1 VKQRFQDFFSS
12 ALSSTRLILCFF
24 SVEEPG
30 LEKEVRSLVPK
41 RHARVCL
48 LGAGHPAKQ
57 FCERYAPL
65 RLDHE
70 FLLAIQVRSRDVLA
84 TVEALRGLS
93 HISIFVLR
101 EDFAGLELL
110 PVHGDQRDKSPEC
123 VPMPPSPLSRSGENW
138 QSALRRTEQ
147 ALDAAHGNLIEAT
160 ALGHA
165 TTAAAAWFL
174 DNLYL
179 IRTNLA
185 EIKQAL
191 PRLRGR
197 SSHVR
202 IYELARNL
210 VKQSG
215 HTVTEANIRDCL
227 REDQRST
234 PLRID
239 ELWLFPVF
247 LRLALIE
254 ELVALAC
261 STSRGQQ
268 QRELA
273 FLWADRLIASARK
286 GPDQLETALARME
299 AEPYALSPQ
308 FLASLAEQLQSDEE
322 ALARTQFWLE
332 TQLEQSLLAVVRMEH
347 AREAEESVAT
357 AQAFGSLRTLAHL
370 DFNKIFEAV
379 SLVDAELQGDPAAIY
394 TRSDFAT
401 RDQCRREV
409 ERIARCSGMEERE
422 VARMAVVLA
431 NSHQDPAKR
440 HVTHYLLAD
449 GVVELERLAG
459 ARASARTRFIRR
471 LRRHAT
477 GVYLGG
483 IAVLTVSFTGITLA
497 IAESVG
503 VSQERVLGLLAFL
516 ALLPLNELSI
526 QIVNALVI
534 SFLAPVMLPK
544 MDFKETLKKDL
555 RKI

>member
-1 VKQRFQDFFSS
+1 MKQHSQDFFPS

-24 SVEEPG
+24 SAEEPG
-30 LEKEVRSLVPK
+30 LEEEVRSLIQK
-41 RHARVCL
+41 RCTQVCL
-48 LGAGHPAKQ
+48 LGGGQSAKH

-70 FLLAIQVRSRDVLA
+70 FLLAIQVRPREVLA

-93 HISIFVLR
+93 HLSIFVLR
-101 EDFAGLELL
+101 DDFAGLELL
-110 PVHGDQRDKSPEC
+110 PARSEQRDRSPEC
-123 VPMPPSPLSRSGENW
+123 IPVAPASLSRSGENW
-138 QSALRRTEQ
+138 QSRLRKTVQ
-147 ALDAAHGNLIEAT
+147 ALDAAHANLMEAA

-191 PRLRGR
+191 PRHRGR
-197 SSHVR
+197 SSGPAHVR
-202 IYELARNL
+202 ICELGRNL

-234 PLRID
+234 PLRIE

-286 GPDQLETALARME
+286 GPNQLETALARME
-299 AEPYALSPQ
+299 AEPYARSPH
-308 FLASLAEQLQSDEE
+308 FLASLAEQLQGDEE
-322 ALARTQFWLE
+322 ALARTQFWVE
-332 TQLEQSLLAVVRMEH
+332 TQLQQSLLAVVRMEH

-357 AQAFGSLRTLAHL
+357 AQAFGSSADSGAPGLQQ
-370 DFNKIFEAV
+370 DFRGG
-379 SLVDAELQGDPAAIY
+379 QPG
-394 TRSDFAT
+394 
-401 RDQCRREV
+401 RR
-409 ERIARCSGMEERE
+409 
-422 VARMAVVLA
+422 
-431 NSHQDPAKR
+431 
-440 HVTHYLLAD
+440 
-449 GVVELERLAG
+449 
-459 ARASARTRFIRR
+459 RA
-471 LRRHAT
+471 AT
-477 GVYLGG
+477 GSSGHLCPQR
-483 IAVLTVSFTGITLA
+483 LHN
-497 IAESVG
+497 
-503 VSQERVLGLLAFL
+503 
-516 ALLPLNELSI
+516 P
-526 QIVNALVI
+526 
-534 SFLAPVMLPK
+534 
-544 MDFKETLKKDL
+544 
-555 RKI
+555 